1 MAVLRC
7 RMQAPEQPPL
17 RSSRVR
23 RWLGHLFR
31 EWTVESW
38 RPIAPAHAKPACLRV
53 VTYNQWRVADHAIPA
68 HNRKQFVKNYE
79 KN

>member
-1 MAVLRC
+1 MPRITTVHEARFPGRPLGSHAWQVCEFQLFSR
-7 RMQAPEQPPL
+7 PP
-17 RSSRVR
+17 
-23 RWLGHLFR
+23 
-31 EWTVESW
+31 
-38 RPIAPAHAKPACLRV
+38 PAHAKPACLRV